1 MLTTEARAVV
11 NVIKGI
17 FINEGKISD
26 KLAQVLQKYLVVKYA
41 LLNSNTVSLF
51 QVLKAVRIGVCDEVI
66 GAGFL
71 IISLV

>member
-51 QVLKAVRIGVCDEVI
+51 
-66 GAGFL
+66 
-71 IISLV
+71 